1 MAENTISYGIGLS
14 DKMINQ
20 MLQSDDPTI
29 VNQAQEYVNKA
40 NEQQKQKSG
49 FLQKLGNFFSMG
61 QAGAAEPD
69 DFDMFASM
77 PSNQI
82 NSFNR
87 PNIFD
92 ISGGGITTTPSAAMF
107 LDDAGLP
114 PIDPSYGVANEE
126 DDEDDIQKA
135 KQIANSKGLLS
146 LMNPFSVLGP
156 VGSFI
161 GGGIRGG
168 LKGLQ
173 NFSSG
178 LQNTAFGRSKT
189 LAEFFDRV
197 SREKNRARF
206 QDKFEKFAKE
216 TSGQGATGG
225 EGGFST
231 PAGKSTSYEEAGRA
245 FGRNR

>member
-1 MAENTISYGIGLS
+1 M
-14 DKMINQ
+14 
-20 MLQSDDPTI
+20 
-29 VNQAQEYVNKA
+29 
-40 NEQQKQKSG
+40 
-49 FLQKLGNFFSMG
+49 
-61 QAGAAEPD
+61 EPD
-69 DFDMFASM
+69 DLEIFASLR
-77 PSNQI
+77 SNQI
-82 NSFNR
+82 NPFNR
-87 PNIFD
+87 PNMSN
-92 ISGGGITTTPSAAMF
+92 ISNMIGGGITTTPYAAMF

-114 PIDPSYGVANEE
+114 PIDPLYGVANEE
-126 DDEDDIQKA
+126 DDKDDIEKA
-135 KQIANSKGLLS
+135 KQITNGRGLLS
-146 LMNPFSVLGP
+146 LLNPFSVLGP

-161 GGGIRGG
+161 GGGG